1 MGRGARAMDRMDC
14 GRQGAWLSGRLF
26 RTVPRL
32 GEPDPPRCLHI
43 FPSFG
48 QGGTEIQIS
57 SIINH
62 LGPKYQQSVVSLD
75 GNTDC
80 TRRLDPANNVIVN
93 VPRIKI
99 RNPVTKLSNIWRVLG
114 VEQPDLLFTYNWGAI
129 EWALV
134 NRIGRFCPQIHF
146 ETGFNPEE
154 ADASLQTRVVVRRL
168 ALNRADRIVV
178 PSRTLRQLIT
188 TKWKLDAG
196 RVAHIPNGVDCHRY
210 PEWADAASVP
220 GFVKQ
225 KDELILGTVAPLRAI
240 KNIFRLIRA
249 FSKVECQ
256 SKLRLLIVGDGTER
270 AKLVAEVSKLG
281 LADRV
286 FFAGHLDKPE
296 AAFALIDVF
305 AVSSDSEQMPFSVLQ
320 AMASSRAVASTDVGD
335 ISVMVADANR
345 PFIVPKEDEVAFARA
360 ISVLLNDPALRTRLG
375 ALNRNRA
382 QNEFPEERMFAA
394 YRSLI
399 EVLIARPRNNR

>member
-1 MGRGARAMDRMDC
+1 MHELMERMDR
-14 GRQGAWLSGRLF
+14 GRQSSAWFGGRLF
-26 RTVPRL
+26 RTPPRRDK
-32 GEPDPPRCLHI
+32 PDVFRCLHI

-48 QGGTEIQIS
+48 QGGTEILIS
-57 SIINH
+57 SIINY
-62 LGPKYQQSVVSLD
+62 LGPAYQQSIVSLD

-80 TRRLDPANNVIVN
+80 TRRLDPANDVIVN
-93 VPRIKI
+93 VPKIKI
-99 RNPVTKLSNIWRVLG
+99 RNPVTKLSNISRILR
-114 VEQPDLLFTYNWGAI
+114 VEQPDLLFTYNWGSI

-134 NRIGRFCPQIHF
+134 NRIGRFCSQIHF
-146 ETGFNPEE
+146 ESGFNPEE
-154 ADASLQTRVVVRRL
+154 ADSSLQTRVVVRRFVL
-168 ALNRADRIVV
+168 SRADRIVV
-178 PSRTLRQLIT
+178 PSRTLCRLLT
-188 TKWKLDAG
+188 TKWKLNAE
-196 RVAHIPNGVDCHRY
+196 RVTYIPNGVDPHRY
-210 PEWADAASVP
+210 PPRADPASVP
-220 GFVKQ
+220 GFVKE

-240 KNIFRLIRA
+240 KNISRLVRA
-249 FSKVECQ
+249 FSKVECK

-270 AKLVAEVSKLG
+270 AKLVAEAGKLG

-345 PFIVPKEDEVAFARA
+345 PFIVPKDDEVAFARA

-375 ALNRNRA
+375 VLNRNRV
-382 QNEFPEERMFAA
+382 QNKFSEEKMLAA

-399 EVLIARPRNNR
+399 EDLVGRRPRGNR